1 MIGVFVRHQ
10 HGVRTGQGSRLVPRP
25 GIDDQHAAIMFE
37 AYTGVGVLRDPHG
50 APTYSPQVRDPAFHN
65 RAVAETGPCGFRTSF
80 VHSEQRAVE
89 IMALEEREATRT
101 RACSFKA

>member
-1 MIGVFVRHQ
+1 M
-10 HGVRTGQGSRLVPRP
+10 
-25 GIDDQHAAIMFE
+25 
-37 AYTGVGVLRDPHG
+37 GVLRDPHG

-80 VHSEQRAVE
+80 VHDEQRAVE